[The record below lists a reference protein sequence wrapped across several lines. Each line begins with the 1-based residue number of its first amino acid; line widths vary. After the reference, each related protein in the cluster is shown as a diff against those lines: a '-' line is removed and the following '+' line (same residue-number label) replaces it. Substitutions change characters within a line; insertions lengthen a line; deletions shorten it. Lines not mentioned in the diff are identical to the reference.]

1 MNKIK
6 AFTKINFL
14 LTNITKQESH
24 KIFKAKT
31 KILKM
36 KSISK
41 VFHNKN
47 LNFTRQTNFINQN
60 LII

>member
-6 AFTKINFL
+6 AFTKIKFL
-14 LTNITKQESH
+14 LTNITKQESL

>member
-6 AFTKINFL
+6 AFIQIKFL
-14 LTNITKQESH
+14 LTNITKQESL